1 MTVLAFSPSAKV
13 CGPVRSV
20 DRCTSWDILPVR
32 RRRPGRSLHC
42 HCGSAAYHSSPLKA
56 NQSSTFEKTGAP
68 QDVGWG
74 QTTSRPESSVA
85 AAVDPSN
92 RFARRLAQRL
102 LQRLGH
108 NFCLKA
114 VRQSRTNPIHAVS
127 KMMRARAECC
137 MVLARKAATVPRLLN
152 SHR

>member
-1 MTVLAFSPSAKV
+1 VHVLGHIASETVKTGTQFAL
-13 CGPVRSV
+13 
-20 DRCTSWDILPVR
+20 
-32 RRRPGRSLHC
+32 SLWLC
-42 HCGSAAYHSSPLKA
+42 RVALIAIKA
-56 NQSSTFEKTGAP
+56 NQSSTFEKTGAF

-114 VRQSRTNPIHAVS
+114 VRQFRTNPIHAVS
-127 KMMRARAECC
+127 KMMRARAACC